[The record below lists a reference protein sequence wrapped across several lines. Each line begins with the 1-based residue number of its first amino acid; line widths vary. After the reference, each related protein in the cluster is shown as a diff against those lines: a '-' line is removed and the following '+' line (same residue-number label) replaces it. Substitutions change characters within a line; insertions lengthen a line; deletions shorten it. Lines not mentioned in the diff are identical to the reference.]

1 MSLNYFE
8 PKFSTLNYSVDRD
21 VLNILQFVERFQA
34 VGGVVHEAFLA
45 ELVLPFAEIL
55 GGLVLGIR
63 KHLLDP
69 IVRRT
74 RRVPLVVGLI
84 AGLVLRKIVAQRV
97 VRRL

>member
-1 MSLNYFE
+1 M
-8 PKFSTLNYSVDRD
+8 DRD
-21 VLNILQFVERFQA
+21 VLNILQFVERFKA
-34 VGGVVHEAFLA
+34 IGGVVDEAFLA
-45 ELVLPFAEIL
+45 ELVLPLAEIL
-55 GGLVLGIR
+55 GGLVLWVG

-84 AGLVLRKIVAQRV
+84 AGLVLRKIVAQRI